1 MLGLI
6 LGLVMALVW
15 ASIFICCV
23 GHMLSKQLN
32 DERCRMEEK
41 ASLREELKAKMAGEK
56 EYVVDN
62 RLCSYNMFD
71 TDNV

>member
-1 MLGLI
+1 
-6 LGLVMALVW
+6 
-15 ASIFICCV
+15 
-23 GHMLSKQLN
+23 MLSKQLN